1 MEVSADCIVK
11 HGITY
16 FRLILSEIIGIKM
29 RKSNFNVGVTRDFI
43 KPDGSSDL
51 DNIAGPLFTKEG
63 LDWEYI
69 DENTHELTAEQ
80 IKDYDALLVLGSGI
94 TKNTIAGNQRLSII
108 ARFGVGYDKV
118 DVQACTDNGILLT
131 IAPDGVRRPVAT
143 SILTFVL
150 ALSHQLRIK
159 DQLIRS
165 GRWEDTKDYM
175 GMGLVG
181 KTLGLIGMGN
191 IGKETFKL
199 AKPFGMHHITYD
211 PFITAEDAAEVKT
224 EIVDLETLMK
234 TADFVCVCC
243 PLNEQTQGLIDE
255 RLIGLMKP
263 TAYLI
268 NTARGPIVDQ
278 KALTEALQKGH
289 IQGAGLDVFENE
301 PIDDK
306 DPLLSLENVILTP
319 HSICWTDECF
329 DGNGKSACE
338 SIISVASGKLPT
350 YIVNND
356 VLDSMNL
363 KTKLSK
369 YQDSNNA

>member
-1 MEVSADCIVK
+1 MPENR
-11 HGITY
+11 
-16 FRLILSEIIGIKM
+16 FR
-29 RKSNFNVGVTRDFI
+29 VGVTRDFL

-51 DNIAGPLFTKEG
+51 DHIAGALFDKAG
-63 LDWEYI
+63 LEWEYI
-69 DENTHELTAEQ
+69 NQNTPQLDAEQ
-80 IKDYDALLVLGSGI
+80 VKDYDALLVLGTRI
-94 TKNTIAGNQRLSII
+94 TTNTFTNNGRLTII

-118 DVQACTDNGILLT
+118 DVQACTDNGVILT

-143 SILTFVL
+143 SILTYVL
-150 ALSHQLRIK
+150 SLSHQLRIK

-181 KTLGLIGMGN
+181 RTLGLIGMGN
-191 IGKETFKL
+191 IGKETFRL
-199 AKPFGMHHITYD
+199 VKPFGMHHITYD
-211 PFITAEDAAEVKT
+211 PYISPADAAEVDT

-243 PLNEQTQGLIDE
+243 PLNDQTRGLVDA
-255 RLIGLMKP
+255 RYIGLMKP

-278 KALTEALQKGH
+278 KALTVALQEGR

-301 PIDDK
+301 PIDVD
-306 DPLLSLENVILTP
+306 DPLLSLDNVILTP

-329 DGNGKSACE
+329 EGNGKSACE
-338 SIISVASGKLPT
+338 SIITVASGKYPK
-350 YIVNND
+350 YIVNRD
-356 VLDSMNL
+356 VLDNL
-363 KTKLSK
+363 LLKHKLAK
-369 YQDSNNA
+369 YR

>member
-1 MEVSADCIVK
+1 MFDDK
-11 HGITY
+11 
-16 FRLILSEIIGIKM
+16 FR
-29 RKSNFNVGVTRDFI
+29 VGVTRDFL
-43 KPDGSSDL
+43 KPDGSSNL
-51 DNIAGPLFTKEG
+51 DNIAAPLFAKAG

-69 DENTHELTAEQ
+69 DHNSPDLNAEQ
-80 IKDYDALLVLGSGI
+80 VSNYDALLVLGTRISS
-94 TKNTIAGNQRLSII
+94 NTFTNNEKLTII

-118 DVQACTDNGILLT
+118 DVQACTDNGVILT

-150 ALSHQLRIK
+150 SLSHQLRIK

-181 KTLGLIGMGN
+181 RTLGLIGMGN

-199 AKPFGMHHITYD
+199 AKPFGMQHIAYD
-211 PFITAEDAAEVKT
+211 PFITPADAAEVDA
-224 EIVDLETLMK
+224 EIVDLETLIK
-234 TADFVCVCC
+234 SADFVCVCC
-243 PLNEQTQGLIDE
+243 PLNKQTRGLVDA
-255 RLIGLMKP
+255 RYLGLMKP

-278 KALTEALQKGH
+278 KALTEALQEGR

-301 PIDDK
+301 PIDDD
-306 DPLLSLENVILTP
+306 DPLLSLDNVILTP

-338 SIISVASGKLPT
+338 SIIAIATGKLPN
-350 YIVNND
+350 YIVNRD
-356 VLDSMNL
+356 VLDNPL
-363 KTKLSK
+363 LENKIARFK
-369 YQDSNNA
+369 

>member
-1 MEVSADCIVK
+1 MQR
-11 HGITY
+11 T
-16 FRLILSEIIGIKM
+16 
-29 RKSNFNVGVTRDFI
+29 NFNVGVTYDFI

-51 DNIAGPLFTKEG
+51 DNIAGPLFDEAG
-63 LDWEYI
+63 LYWEYI
-69 DENTHELTAEQ
+69 TENTSELTAAQ
-80 IKDYDALLVLGSGI
+80 VKDYDALLVLGTGI
-94 TKNTIAGNQRLSII
+94 TTETFTGNDRLTVI

-118 DVQACTDNGILLT
+118 DVQACTENGVMLT

-150 ALSHQLRIK
+150 SLSHQLRIK

-165 GRWEDTKDYM
+165 GRWEDTKEYM

-199 AKPFGMHHITYD
+199 AKPFDMRHIAYD
-211 PFITAEDAAEVKT
+211 PFITAADAAEVNT

-243 PLNEQTQGLIDE
+243 PLNEQTRGLVDAKY
-255 RLIGLMKP
+255 IGLMKP

-278 KALTEALQKGH
+278 KALIEALQKGH

-301 PIDDK
+301 PIDDN
-306 DPLLSLENVILTP
+306 DPLLSLDNVILTP

-329 DGNGKSACE
+329 EGNGKSACE
-338 SIISVASGKLPT
+338 SIIAVASGKLPN
-350 YIVNND
+350 YIVNRD
-356 VLDSMNL
+356 VLNNPL
-363 KTKLSK
+363 FEQKIAK
-369 YQDSNNA
+369 YK